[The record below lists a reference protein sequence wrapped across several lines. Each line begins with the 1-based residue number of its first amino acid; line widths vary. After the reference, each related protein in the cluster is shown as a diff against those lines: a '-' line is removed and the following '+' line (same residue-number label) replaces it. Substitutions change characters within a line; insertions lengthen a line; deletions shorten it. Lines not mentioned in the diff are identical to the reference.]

1 MSETAQW
8 FLAFA
13 GFAATG
19 AYWACW
25 FLLFDTPLSWGLV
38 GIMIG
43 VAGFW
48 LAAAA
53 AVLFIDWARK
63 NGARV

>member
-25 FLLFDTPLSWGLV
+25 FLLFDVHLSWGLV

-43 VAGFW
+43 VAGSW
-48 LAAAA
+48 LAAA
-53 AVLFIDWARK
+53 VLVLLVSLARK